1 MTVDAGG
8 SGRAGPRR
16 ASKRG
21 RRRYRQDTT
30 SLPSPGRVLA
40 AVAAAGSGGSPA
52 PDSPDEA
59 AHSSEVTAPAEPTD
73 PGAAPGT
80 ETPPPEPSEES
91 ARHLRHRS
99 AVDELRRSRLQ
110 MVAALGVL
118 TVAGVLLTWT
128 GVNQMW
134 STTAG
139 QYISPGLSPD
149 DPNYVALVTP
159 TPTLLVASADDDGAL
174 VGVSVISLHSG
185 DEGGAV
191 IVLPV
196 ATGIPALESG
206 ETPAT
211 GSGEGDDV
219 PLDGLGDGGDGDD
232 DLLPADDGDMTLADA
247 YDSSGAG
254 GVREGVER
262 ILRVA
267 LSDTIEVDDAGWT
280 SLLAPVEPLSL
291 VVPDPVGDR
300 WPAGPLDLDAEE
312 VGEFL
317 AANATDDSELV
328 RVARQEL
335 LWQTWIP
342 AVVEAGEEAVPG
354 EQDAGLGRFVRG
366 LAAGDATVTG
376 LPVVS
381 ESEGED
387 VPDSDGE
394 QFTVEPE
401 VIADIVARDIP
412 YPQEP
417 WAGSRIRVKLLNG
430 TTDVDMALRAAG
442 PLVRAQAEIAIM
454 GNAGSFEEPRT
465 RFLYRGESQRQA
477 ANALRSALG
486 VGVVEPEPVAED
498 PHLVDEGE
506 RVDVTVVLGAD
517 AAQAIRRLE
526 ATD

>member
-8 SGRAGPRR
+8 SGSAGARR

-21 RRRYRQDTT
+21 RRRYRQDIT
-30 SLPSPGRVLA
+30 SLPRRSRVLA
-40 AVAAAGSGGSPA
+40 AVTAGGPDGSPA
-52 PDSPDEA
+52 SDPPKQA
-59 AHSSEVTAPAEPTD
+59 AVSSEVTALAEPTE
-73 PGAAPGT
+73 PGSVP
-80 ETPPPEPSEES
+80 ETPPPEPSEEPG
-91 ARHLRHRS
+91 ARHLRRRS
-99 AVDELRRSRLQ
+99 TAGELRRSRQ
-110 MVAALGVL
+110 RMVVALGAL

-139 QYISPGLSPD
+139 DYISPGLSPD
-149 DPNYVALVTP
+149 DPNYIALVTP
-159 TPTLLVASADDDGAL
+159 SPTLLVVSTDEEGAL
-174 VGVSVISLHSG
+174 VGASVVSLHSG

-196 ATGIPALESG
+196 ATSVPAVDSGDSTATDSGESG
-206 ETPAT
+206 DAQE
-211 GSGEGDDV
+211 
-219 PLDGLGDGGDGDD
+219 DGGD
-232 DLLPADDGDMTLADA
+232 DLLPADGGDMTLTDA
-247 YDSSGAG
+247 YDSAGAE

-262 ILRVA
+262 ILQVA
-267 LSDTIEVDDAGWT
+267 VGDTIEVDGAGWA

-291 VVPDPVGDR
+291 VVPDPVGER
-300 WPAGPLDLDAEE
+300 WPAGPLDLDAGE

-317 AANATDDSELV
+317 AANTSDDSELV

-335 LWQTWIP
+335 FWQTWIP
-342 AVVEAGEEAVPG
+342 AVAEAGEEAVPG
-354 EQDAGLGRFVRG
+354 EQEAGLGRFVRG
-366 LAAGDATVTG
+366 LAEGDVTVTG

-381 ESEGED
+381 ESEGDGD
-387 VPDSDGE
+387 VDGE
-394 QFTVEPE
+394 RFTVEPDA
-401 VIADIVARDIP
+401 IAGIVARDVP

-430 TTDVDMALRAAG
+430 TTDVDLALRAVG
-442 PLVRAQAEIAIM
+442 PLVSVQAEIAIM

-486 VGVVEPEPVAED
+486 VGVVEPDPVTED
-498 PHLVDEGE
+498 PQLVDEGE